1 MPIVDFRP
9 EAIGGR
15 PNPWPVPGTGFTVH
29 GTPSVEIRDTSPAG
43 RSGVTAYDEL
53 RIELPALAMFVAVDL
68 IIGNAVTV
76 EALDSGGFVVDSR
89 TFAAGTG
96 PAAAMLS
103 APDDII
109 QQVRMAG
116 SGTEDRITIV
126 FSS

>member
-1 MPIVDFRP
+1 
-9 EAIGGR
+9 
-15 PNPWPVPGTGFTVH
+15 
-29 GTPSVEIRDTSPAG
+29 
-43 RSGVTAYDEL
+43 
-53 RIELPALAMFVAVDL
+53 
-68 IIGNAVTV
+68 V
-76 EALDSGGFVVDSR
+76 EALDSSGSVVDSR

-109 QQVRMAG
+109 RQVRMAG